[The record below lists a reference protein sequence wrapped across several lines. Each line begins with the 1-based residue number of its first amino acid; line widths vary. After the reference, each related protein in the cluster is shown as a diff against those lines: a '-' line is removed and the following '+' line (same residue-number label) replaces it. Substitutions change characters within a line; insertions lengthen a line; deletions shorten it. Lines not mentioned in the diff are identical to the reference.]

1 MKHAFKNLLA
11 VLTAAC
17 LLILAGCSTPDSNA
31 TTASTLN
38 EDNTLRD
45 KYIQATQYVSN
56 AENFFATITEEKSTT
71 TGGFTFRESTVQ
83 EFSYLHHGTDYMLAD
98 LKETYTVGDHTVSIT
113 EHFDSGVCALQ
124 IEEAG
129 FVSALSC
136 SQYAARFAPL
146 LLINEELYQSV
157 SASTENEL
165 TVLTFSEA
173 SAPESWTGIDQ
184 SCVIRISAQAVINA
198 DGRLVESRYSISYR
212 SGTAVIE
219 SSVTSSLNTDFV
231 PTLLPF
237 PDTSGFVEIANP
249 DIPKLLEQATGYV
262 LQASAVTSG
271 LTESITCQAGGLFRK
286 QDAVLDLLSSD
297 SDLKARL
304 ERNIQLVDY
313 TQNASTSNS
322 AQVEL
327 FLNGGYYL
335 NGEALTDSTIDT
347 AHMLTYCRDTLVFPI
362 LLPKYITGMTVT
374 EEGDRWILE
383 FDTTRALSDVI
394 CANACQALYKNPD
407 ILNNLASS
415 YAVNYTSGYLVLDK
429 DTGLPMEA
437 SLRYSG
443 THTIAGYAYE
453 LSYELTQTYDLTS
466 QTAQD
471 AILADAPEAP
481 AVPPETTAP
490 SVPA

>member
-1 MKHAFKNLLA
+1 M
-11 VLTAAC
+11 
-17 LLILAGCSTPDSNA
+17 
-31 TTASTLN
+31 
-38 EDNTLRD
+38 
-45 KYIQATQYVSN
+45 
-56 AENFFATITEEKSTT
+56 
-71 TGGFTFRESTVQ
+71 
-83 EFSYLHHGTDYMLAD
+83 
-98 LKETYTVGDHTVSIT
+98 
-113 EHFDSGVCALQ
+113 
-124 IEEAG
+124 
-129 FVSALSC
+129 
-136 SQYAARFAPL
+136 
-146 LLINEELYQSV
+146 
-157 SASTENEL
+157 
-165 TVLTFSEA
+165 LTFSEA

-262 LQASAVTSG
+262 LQASSVTSSVTEKIVCNATG
-271 LTESITCQAGGLFRK
+271 LMRTQNTA
-286 QDAVLDLLSSD
+286 LDMYLD
-297 SDLKARL
+297 GNDLKARL
-304 ERNIQLVDY
+304 QRASQFVDY
-313 TQNASTSNS
+313 TQGGATTNLD
-322 AQVEL
+322 QVEL
-327 FLNGGYYL
+327 FLDNHYTIDK
-335 NGEALTDSTIDT
+335 NGETTSNSAIDAT
-347 AHMLTYCRDTLVFPI
+347 YMLTYCQDTLVFPI
-362 LLPKYITGMTVT
+362 LLPKYITGMTVADN
-374 EEGDRWILE
+374 GDTWVLK
-383 FDTTRALSDVI
+383 FDTTRELSDVI
-394 CANACQALYKNPD
+394 RTITITSLYGKDNAN
-407 ILNNLASS
+407 ILDNMASS

-471 AILADAPEAP
+471 AILADAPETP